1 MSGNFSDQRAGSMF
15 DILNGKRYH
24 VAVLSRKTD
33 LDQGR
38 IAEWTAPSTLIALLY
53 KDWPGQDVPPEDYR
67 IVGTIG
73 DLRAWIIRSKDDFR
87 FVMQDIL
94 LAVLSITLG
103 AIIWVTEAKPD
114 KENK

>member
-1 MSGNFSDQRAGSMF
+1 
-15 DILNGKRYH
+15 
-24 VAVLSRKTD
+24 
-33 LDQGR
+33 
-38 IAEWTAPSTLIALLY
+38 
-53 KDWPGQDVPPEDYR
+53 VPPEDYR